1 MFINLST
8 EDGNGQSSKNNPE
21 PPPKK
26 VVIQP
31 KTVPEKRSDNGNT
44 NRSTR

>member
-1 MFINLST
+1 MSNDSN
-8 EDGNGQSSKNNPE
+8 NGSKDSRKKTT

-31 KTVPEKRSDNGNT
+31 QSTPEKRSDSNPIKRNK
-44 NRSTR
+44 